1 MILSK
6 MQSYQDIFFLWKKIK
21 TLFRNRICH
30 KILKFSSK
38 IRQIRDLQRRTTS
51 KNQCECFFVFFVFR
65 KNIYTQ
71 RVFWIFFSKK
81 TKKTRK
87 SLLNWSLAGL
97 GASRRVRTCTKQT
110 VRHICAYRQ
119 REKVFVLLGI
129 VKRASYLVHVSKCLC
144 SSVVGKVKELRII
157 WTKLAEILY
166 LISALHGYSI
176 LANKLQI
183 KANMPTGVVNTR
195 GPVQ

>member
-1 MILSK
+1 MTKKQHVTILKGNGGNRWQISAVWNAQNPWICLISQNKNTDSFLFSPKQQLFLNFWKKNWKFRQNLMILSK

-81 TKKTRK
+81 NTRK
-87 SLLNWSLAGL
+87 SMLNWSK
-97 GASRRVRTCTKQT
+97 S
-110 VRHICAYRQ
+110 
-119 REKVFVLLGI
+119 
-129 VKRASYLVHVSKCLC
+129 
-144 SSVVGKVKELRII
+144 
-157 WTKLAEILY
+157 
-166 LISALHGYSI
+166 
-176 LANKLQI
+176 
-183 KANMPTGVVNTR
+183 
-195 GPVQ
+195 